1 MKPTE
6 ELSGEHRVIEK
17 AIGALECL
25 AGAAKKEG
33 KLDKVDAESAIDFI
47 RTFADK
53 MHHGKE
59 EDRLFPAMEAHGLSA
74 EAGPT
79 AMMRQEHEIGRAHV
93 RAMAG
98 AVKGAASG
106 EAAELHVF
114 VEGALGYGSLL
125 RNHIQKED
133 NILYPMA
140 LQVIPPDEMK
150 ALEAEFA
157 RVDKEM
163 GPGFHAKYIALAG
176 KLSDKYS
183 VKKKNHALHNEGCS
197 ICGEGG

>member
-6 ELSGEHRVIEK
+6 ELSKEHRVIEK
-17 AIGALECL
+17 MIGALECL
-25 AGAAKKEG
+25 AGRAQNECG
-33 KLDKVDAESAIDFI
+33 LDRVDAEAAIDFI

-59 EDRLFPAMEAHGLSA
+59 EDRLFPAMERHGMSA

-79 AMMRQEHEIGRAHV
+79 AMMRHEHEIGRAHV
-93 RAMAG
+93 RSMAG
-98 AVKGAASG
+98 AVKGASNG
-106 EAAELHVF
+106 EAGDVQVF

-140 LQVIPPDEMK
+140 EQVVPP
-150 ALEAEFA
+150 AI
-157 RVDKEM
+157 
-163 GPGFHAKYIALAG
+163 G
-176 KLSDKYS
+176 
-183 VKKKNHALHNEGCS
+183 
-197 ICGEGG
+197 